1 MRTPYDV
8 ILKPVISEKSMD
20 EAQNKKY
27 TFKVA
32 VDATKTEVKEAV
44 EEIFEVDVKKVNIMN
59 VKGKVKRMGRTAGMT
74 AASKKAIV
82 TLTPDSKEIEFF
94 QGL

>member
-32 VDATKTEVKEAV
+32 VDATKTEVKEAM
-44 EEIFEVDVKKVNIMN
+44 EEIFEVN
-59 VKGKVKRMGRTAGMT
+59 VK
-74 AASKKAIV
+74 
-82 TLTPDSKEIEFF
+82 
-94 QGL
+94 